1 MHYDY
6 SPGLG
11 ALPAMPSPEAAVF
24 VPFISNMQDGISK
37 KRTSR
42 QIYNSIRFNDPNIAG
57 ANLTRR
63 MTANSPLKGGYEPI
77 FYGVREG
84 FKANFKP
91 KTNRDLNVKLSRA
104 FNAALAVVRL
114 MPLPGGA
121 PPPPPP
127 PDLLPTDDDD
137 EGGSAGT
144 RGDTPPA
151 ASAFPVVPVAIAAAG
166 LAAFLLMRKK

>member
-6 SPGLG
+6 SPSLG
-11 ALPAMPSPEAAVF
+11 ALPAMPSPEAAAF
-24 VPFISNMQDGISK
+24 ALFIPQMQDGIAK

-63 MTANSPLKGGYEPI
+63 MNANSPLNGGYEPI

-91 KTNRDLNVKLSRA
+91 KTNHDLNVKLFRA

-127 PDLLPTDDDD
+127 PELPADD
-137 EGGSAGT
+137 EGGSADAQGGSADAQGT
-144 RGDTPPA
+144 TP
-151 ASAFPVVPVAIAAAG
+151 STFPIVPVAIAAG
-166 LAAFLLMRKK
+166 LALLLLSRR

>member
-1 MHYDY
+1 
-6 SPGLG
+6 
-11 ALPAMPSPEAAVF
+11 
-24 VPFISNMQDGISK
+24 MQDGIAK

-63 MTANSPLKGGYEPI
+63 MKADSPLNGGYEPI
-77 FYGVREG
+77 FYGVRLG
-84 FKANFKP
+84 FKASFKP
-91 KTNRDLNVKLSRA
+91 KTNHDLNVKLFRA

-127 PDLLPTDDDD
+127 PELPADD
-137 EGGSAGT
+137 EGGSA
-144 RGDTPPA
+144 DTQSATPA
-151 ASAFPVVPVAIAAAG
+151 ASTFPVVPVAIAAVG
-166 LAAFLLMRKK
+166 LVAVLLMRKK